1 MIIYTPLPIESVL
14 QSSEEV
20 QPTYIEIEYEGRLV
34 QLETIDNYQAKI
46 VRLVSSNPNDYL
58 NNTYMPGKIIYF
70 RPN

>member
-1 MIIYTPLPIESVL
+1 MIYTPLPIESVL